1 MHNIWKPFNIVT
13 NVSPSH
19 SMNGMTFKKMYMGM
33 KLNLINLKTF
43 FYLAYIHVLI
53 DKEPNCKHKWKNV
66 FFIHYNG
73 NSKTYCC
80 YEPTIQKIMLTKE
93 VIFDEFNLEL
103 QGVKDPLLSLGT
115 SIVIRL
121 ELSTIKHD
129 TQEKNNKNG
138 FDFLCNKV

>member
-1 MHNIWKPFNIVT
+1 
-13 NVSPSH
+13 
-19 SMNGMTFKKMYMGM
+19 
-33 KLNLINLKTF
+33 
-43 FYLAYIHVLI
+43 
-53 DKEPNCKHKWKNV
+53 
-66 FFIHYNG
+66 
-73 NSKTYCC
+73 
-80 YEPTIQKIMLTKE
+80 MLTKE